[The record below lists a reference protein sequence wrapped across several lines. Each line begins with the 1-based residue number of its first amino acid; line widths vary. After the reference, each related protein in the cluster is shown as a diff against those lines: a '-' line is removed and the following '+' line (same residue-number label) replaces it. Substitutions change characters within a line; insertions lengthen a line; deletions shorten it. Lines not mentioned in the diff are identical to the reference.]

1 MPVFHRFALGFTLAA
16 GALLSSGCVKDHG
29 IDPLPLRFV
38 SFSDNPYRY
47 DLRFQADEDLLSL
60 FERHTGNG
68 QISERLVCALDGD
81 ENFDLEHVI
90 TYNLSGSPE
99 FESRAPDG
107 SFNYLAQMS
116 FDKTLPSRSSSTE
129 LTRETIQRL
138 LENRTTIPC
147 KLYITAFPYHAYFS
161 LVMRIPVSALLAEV
175 NKHDYSPYIPPF
187 VWAAPTLDDATPL
200 APFARQVE
208 APLYSARLPIT
219 DSETGRPLPRVA
231 YVIQRKDGYLEYG
244 TSDAEGYTHEVIS
257 LTRETIKLY
266 LVD

>member
-1 MPVFHRFALGFTLAA
+1 MPVFHRFALGVTLAA
-16 GALLSSGCVKDHG
+16 SALFTSGCVKDHG
-29 IDPLPLRFV
+29 IDPLPLRFQ
-38 SFSDNPYRY
+38 SFTDSKYRY

-60 FERHTGNG
+60 FERHTGTG

-107 SFNYLAQMS
+107 SFNYLARMS
-116 FDKTLPSRSSSTE
+116 FDKTQPSRSSSTE
-129 LTRETIQRL
+129 LNRETIQRL
-138 LENRTTIPC
+138 LEKRTTIPC

-161 LVMRIPVSALLAEV
+161 LVMRIPVSVLLAEV
-175 NKHDYSPYIPPF
+175 DKHDYRPYIPPY
-187 VWAAPTLDDATPL
+187 VWAAPALPDTTPL
-200 APFARQVE
+200 APFAKQVE
-208 APLYSARLPIT
+208 ATLYSARLPIT
-219 DSETGRPLPRVA
+219 DSETGQPRRGVA
-231 YVIQRKDGYLEYG
+231 YVIKRRDGFLEYG
-244 TSDAEGYTHEVIS
+244 TSDFDGYTHEVMS